1 MDSLHLDFGVSSQTQ
16 VFIHKMI
23 EDELE
28 NNDQPASSLPWASL
42 RYRDFR
48 LLFAASLFVTT
59 AQQMRL
65 TQNLYQV
72 YELSGSAFQLGLTGL
87 AQGVPLFAVGLF
99 AGTLADFM
107 DRRKL
112 LLLTI
117 GGNLLVAVA
126 LGILTITGAIQVWHI
141 LVGTALTSAVNI
153 VLNPTRMAMISRLVP
168 RSHLTNAVSL
178 NSSVSQSSHFIGPM
192 LAGLSLAW
200 MDAGNAYLLN
210 ALFYVPSAAGIF
222 LLKTSRTHDHVRESL
237 SVRSI
242 LGGVRFLWWQP
253 VVFALVLLDFT
264 IIGVGYYRP
273 LLPIFAKD
281 IFNVG
286 PAGFGLLASAPAV
299 GGMLGV
305 LVLLVVGDIRHKGL
319 LALWSFLLFSL
330 CLGVFCAFTKLLGGS
345 FTGGRFRA
353 DQFAAG
359 GDAPNSLSPSYAG
372 PSPWQGIFRFQHV
385 FPRGQFCR
393 SHGSGI
399 RGVPYRRSWS
409 LAVRERYR
417 PHTYLSLL
425 GCMARIEAVP
435 IRRRDVAGR
444 SNIRSP

>member
-28 NNDQPASSLPWASL
+28 SNDQPASSLPWASL

-48 LLFAASLFVTT
+48 LLFAASLFITT

-222 LLKTSRTHDHVRESL
+222 LLKTSRTHDRVRESL

-242 LGGVRFLWWQP
+242 LGGVRFLWRQP

-330 CLGVFCAFTKLLGGS
+330 CLGFFALSRNFWVALLLVGVLGLTNSLQAVMRQTAFHLLTPDHLRGRAFSVFNMFSQGANSVGAMEVG
-345 FTGGRFRA
+345 
-353 DQFAAG
+353 FAASLIG
-359 GDAPNSLSPSYAG
+359 APGALLFGSAIGLILTLVFWLAWPG
-372 PSPWQGIFRFQHV
+372 LRQFRSD
-385 FPRGQFCR
+385 G
-393 SHGSGI
+393 
-399 RGVPYRRSWS
+399 
-409 LAVRERYR
+409 A
-417 PHTYLSLL
+417 T
-425 GCMARIEAVP
+425 
-435 IRRRDVAGR
+435 
-444 SNIRSP
+444 